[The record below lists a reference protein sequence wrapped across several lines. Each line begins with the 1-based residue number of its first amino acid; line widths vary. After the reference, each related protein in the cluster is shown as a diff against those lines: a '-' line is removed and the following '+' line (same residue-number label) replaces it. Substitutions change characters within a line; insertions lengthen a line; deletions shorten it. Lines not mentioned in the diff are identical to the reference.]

1 MKTTVYEK
9 NKRYTALAII
19 LAVLVLLVAIPINLI
34 FDRLNVYVD
43 MTPNSLYTLTP
54 TTEEYLNSLDEE
66 GIKVDVYF
74 LTKMDEIKDSL
85 ELLALYRTLLA
96 YDAHE
101 CFNLID
107 FDSDAEPEKAKDLD
121 PENVFNLQD
130 SDFLFS
136 YNGMVKRL
144 PGSLFYAIQYK
155 TDSKGNQVVQSAE
168 FCAENYFTGYM
179 KSVVE
184 GDRPTVYFLEG
195 HGENSLDDV
204 SQLRANLA
212 NYNYNSDSLN
222 LINAEAVPS
231 DACIVVICGPQ
242 KDISDEEY
250 QKLYNYTKQGGNI
263 SLLLGPNDGKFAY
276 KNLEQLMFTFCIGM
290 NYDRIHETDTARH
303 KSGDPFVFMCDI
315 AQASPD
321 SVYNI
326 TKELTGAQK
335 VLTYMPRS
343 RSFYTIYGDNYST
356 IHSDKMLVTQTTAL
370 SEPWGGTAKDPSE
383 VTGQALS
390 LAMYAEDVLRNN
402 AKLTVFG
409 SSEII
414 TNEGTSNE
422 FYIMPLQLFLAT
434 ITWMY
439 NSDVDMNIAD
449 KARTYDSLNI
459 NSSAEASGMIAVFII
474 LPLAVAAA
482 GVFVWLRR
490 RNA

>member
-1 MKTTVYEK
+1 MKTTVYAK
-9 NKRYTALAII
+9 NKKYTALAII

-34 FDRLNVYVD
+34 FDRLNVHLD

-54 TTEEYLNSLDEE
+54 KTEEYLNSLDEE
-66 GIKVDVYF
+66 GVKVDVYF
-74 LTKMDEIKDSL
+74 LTKMEDIQESL

-107 FDSDAEPEKAKDLD
+107 FDSDAEPEKMKDLD

-144 PGSLFYAIQYK
+144 PGRLLYAIQ
-155 TDSKGNQVVQSAE
+155 TDSKGSVKSAD
-168 FCAENYFTGYM
+168 FCAENYFTGYI

-184 GDRPTVYFLEG
+184 GIRPTVYFLEG
-195 HGENSLDDV
+195 HGEAALDDV

-222 LINAEAVPS
+222 LINAESVPE

-242 KDISDEEY
+242 KDITDEEL
-250 QKLYNYTKQGGNI
+250 QKLLAYAKTGGNI
-263 SLLLGPNDGKFAY
+263 SLLLSPNDGAFAY

-303 KSGDPFVFMCDI
+303 KSGDPFIFMCDI
-315 AQASPD
+315 AQANPEAT
-321 SVYNI
+321 YNI
-326 TKELTGAQK
+326 TQELSGAK
-335 VLTYMPRS
+335 GVLTYMPRS
-343 RSFYTIYGDNYST
+343 RSFYTIFGDNYGT
-356 IHSDKMLVTQTTAL
+356 IHSDKLIVTQPTAL
-370 SEPWGGTAKDPSE
+370 SEPWGGIAKDPSE
-383 VTGQALS
+383 VTGQELILS
-390 LAMYAEDVLRNN
+390 MYAEDTLRNN

-414 TNEGTSNE
+414 TNEGVGNE
-422 FYIMPLQLFLAT
+422 FFIMPLQLFLAT

-439 NSDVDMNIAD
+439 DSDVDMNIAD

-482 GVFVWLRR
+482 GVIVWLRR